1 MTRNICVVTI
11 MVEYDA
17 TTKIP
22 SEEELNRQFSRAIA
36 DGLFTPDISETV
48 VKEYDL
54 TLKVL

>member
-1 MTRNICVVTI
+1 MKNICVVTI
-11 MVEYDA
+11 MVEYDE

-36 DGLFTPDISETV
+36 DGLLTPDISETV

-54 TLKVL
+54 SLKVL